1 MSLMKLELFSEV
13 LSYIGMIMILT
24 AFILETRNLV
34 KSKDKIYLSLMAI
47 GSGLLAI
54 RALLIHEWAFLV
66 LEVIW
71 CIAAILAIIK
81 YQR

>member
-1 MSLMKLELFSEV
+1 MKLELFSEA

-24 AFILETRNLV
+24 AFILETRNFV
-34 KSKDKIYLSLMAI
+34 KSKDKIYLSLMAM

>member
-1 MSLMKLELFSEV
+1 MKLELFSEV

-24 AFILETRNLV
+24 AFILETRNFV

>member
-1 MSLMKLELFSEV
+1 MKLELFSEV
-13 LSYIGMIMILT
+13 LSYIGMTMILT
-24 AFILETRNLV
+24 AFILETRNFV

>member
-1 MSLMKLELFSEV
+1 MKLELFSEI

-24 AFILETRNLV
+24 AFILETRNFV

>member
-13 LSYIGMIMILT
+13 LSYIGMTMILT
-24 AFILETRNLV
+24 AFILETRNFV

>member
-1 MSLMKLELFSEV
+1 MKLELFSEV

-24 AFILETRNLV
+24 AFILETRNFV

-66 LEVIW
+66 LEVVW

>member
-1 MSLMKLELFSEV
+1 MKLELFSEV
-13 LSYIGMIMILT
+13 LSYFGMIMILT
-24 AFILETRNLV
+24 AFILETRNFV
-34 KSKDKIYLSLMAI
+34 RSKDKIYLSLMAI

-71 CIAAILAIIK
+71 CIAAISAIIK

>member
-24 AFILETRNLV
+24 AFILETRNFV